1 MRLRPMAYISMLAI
15 LALIVTAC
23 SSSTKKAEST
33 TSAAAGSSAA
43 SGASSAPT
51 GAPIKIG
58 FICACTGAQ
67 ASANA
72 QNDTIITAW
81 EKYTNDNG
89 GVNGHPIQV
98 IIEREPNNP
107 GVALTDVKDL
117 VSQGIIGIIDSDGS
131 SESAFQSYLESVNIP
146 IFLTGSNTPAMNA
159 SKIAFSTAISS
170 NYIGYEILEAA
181 KKVGATKLG
190 VFYCAEAPACAQAVT
205 AMKSTAPKV
214 GGIDVVFDASILAS
228 APSYTAQ
235 CLAAKAK
242 GVDALFIADAPAPS
256 LAAAASCAQQGYTPH
271 QVSDDGA
278 YSASFAGAPG
288 YDSFVATE
296 DNIPFY
302 DTSIPAA
309 KAMHAAFDKY
319 APGVTTSPNFN
330 EVYVVTWT
338 TGLLITA
345 GLKAG
350 GVGTTA
356 PITKDALFDG
366 LYKLGSTNLDGMTPT
381 LKLVKGQPPDNKC
394 WMWAAIDNG
403 KFSSKFG
410 LEPACA
416 TP

>member
-1 MRLRPMAYISMLAI
+1 LYESDQEAVSSDRIHKRPGDVRPDCFGL
-15 LALIVTAC
+15 LV
-23 SSSTKKAEST
+23 EHEEGRST
-33 TSAAAGSSAA
+33 TSAAASSSAA
-43 SGASSAPT
+43 SGAPAAPT
-51 GAPIKIG
+51 GDPIKIG

-214 GGIDVVFDASILAS
+214 GGIDVIFDASILAS

-235 CLAAKAK
+235 CLAAKSK

-256 LAAAASCAQQGYTPH
+256 LAAAASCAQQG
-271 QVSDDGA
+271 
-278 YSASFAGAPG
+278 
-288 YDSFVATE
+288 
-296 DNIPFY
+296 
-302 DTSIPAA
+302 
-309 KAMHAAFDKY
+309 
-319 APGVTTSPNFN
+319 
-330 EVYVVTWT
+330 
-338 TGLLITA
+338 
-345 GLKAG
+345 
-350 GVGTTA
+350 
-356 PITKDALFDG
+356 
-366 LYKLGSTNLDGMTPT
+366 
-381 LKLVKGQPPDNKC
+381 
-394 WMWAAIDNG
+394 
-403 KFSSKFG
+403 
-410 LEPACA
+410 
-416 TP
+416 